1 MKEHEDH
8 KQAKTTTPLVPLYDW
23 NDDNDEITPV
33 ETKEE
38 ENPET
43 ETTEESAAET
53 EEKTTTEDP
62 QIVKFYPWESPVCKD
77 KSDACESFK
86 HMCSLFRYRKIFCF
100 FFPSYY
106 FTIFL
111 FPFLPKLPAMISRV
125 TSWQCTS
132 RLKVIR
138 NRLFLPPLQSETRE
152 IWNF

>member
-1 MKEHEDH
+1 MIKEHEDH

-23 NDDNDEITPV
+23 NDDNDEITAVSGV

-38 ENPET
+38 EIP
-43 ETTEESAAET
+43 ETTEKSAAEM
-53 EEKTTTEDP
+53 EEETTTES
-62 QIVKFYPWESPVCKD
+62 FYPWESPVCKD

-125 TSWQCTS
+125 TSWKCTS